1 MATKVPLQPSQQVIR
16 DHVHSLP
23 RRFRQESADG
33 LVAEWEL
40 RVGSQAFAISV
51 RNHACSVEPGAGS
64 SPATVITAH
73 PDAWLAIDEGRL
85 NGGDAFFAR
94 DLQVEGNLDLAVR
107 LQTLF
112 RPFRRARKAA
122 DLDQVDVQADGVRLS
137 CYVVGQG
144 PPLLLLHGLGASK
157 ITWLPI
163 LSALAEDYRVIVP
176 DLPGHAESDKPAAD
190 YSPRFYARVARH
202 LLDAM
207 GVEQAAVLG
216 NSLGGRIGLEMA
228 LRSPSRVSS
237 LTLLDP
243 SVPGF
248 RWRYVMGFTKIF
260 PSGFGAVP
268 FPLRARMVEVM
279 IKRLFADPGRLSNDA
294 FAAAAHEFVR
304 IYRDPRA
311 RMAFF
316 ASLRHIVTERPAP
329 FFSTLRRI
337 RQPTL
342 VIFGALDRL
351 VPPRLGVKLVQH
363 MPNAT
368 LVLLPSPG
376 SLSPHAPTKSSC
388 ACSVR
393 SRPGC
398 TRRGDRARRRRRGP
412 C

>member
-1 MATKVPLQPSQQVIR
+1 M
-16 DHVHSLP
+16 
-23 RRFRQESADG
+23 
-33 LVAEWEL
+33 
-40 RVGSQAFAISV
+40 
-51 RNHACSVEPGAGS
+51 
-64 SPATVITAH
+64 
-73 PDAWLAIDEGRL
+73 
-85 NGGDAFFAR
+85 
-94 DLQVEGNLDLAVR
+94 
-107 LQTLF
+107 
-112 RPFRRARKAA
+112 
-122 DLDQVDVQADGVRLS
+122 RLS

-268 FPLRARMVEVM
+268 FPLRARMVEAM

-368 LVLLPSPG
+368 LVLLPEVGHVPQFEAREETLGRIRAFLDSTPPG
-376 SLSPHAPTKSSC
+376 KL
-388 ACSVR
+388 R
-393 SRPGC
+393 S
-398 TRRGDRARRRRRGP
+398 
-412 C
+412 